1 MHLFSWS
8 LTFHFHHFLQ
18 LALIFFNFQKTEM
31 RFSYGKNF
39 QVKWKLL
46 LFFLIMKILR
56 WGELV
61 YVKQKL
67 LVLYLSRGLKFIYFK
82 ANLLYY
88 LHVLFTYLSLT
99 FVMNVILIIWTK
111 SGFHISHIYNPTI
124 LNNIIRVCLCNFV
137 RIFIVWCIWIIIHI
151 SI

>member
-1 MHLFSWS
+1 MERIL
-8 LTFHFHHFLQ
+8 
-18 LALIFFNFQKTEM
+18 
-31 RFSYGKNF
+31 
-39 QVKWKLL
+39 KLNENY
-46 LFFLIMKILR
+46 FLIMKILR

-99 FVMNVILIIWTK
+99 FVINVYPYNMN
-111 SGFHISHIYNPTI
+111 
-124 LNNIIRVCLCNFV
+124 
-137 RIFIVWCIWIIIHI
+137 
-151 SI
+151 